1 MIDLN
6 TEQSFLIGKNT
17 IINIHSGGFFLLIH
31 YRQGTVDER
40 STKGKVTI

>member
-6 TEQSFLIGKNT
+6 TEQSLLIGKDT
-17 IINIHSGGFFLLIH
+17 ITNIHSGGFFLLIH
-31 YRQGTVDER
+31 NRQGTVDDQ